1 MWSQVLNGELIIQMG
16 WWLRSE
22 SSDYLAIERGVVID
36 DNVDNVHADDD
47 DDITIDS
54 GAAD

>member
-22 SSDYLAIERGVVID
+22 SSDYLTIERGVVID
-36 DNVDNVHADDD
+36 DDDDDDD